1 MPYITQTAAGILDKL
16 KVFGGDYPTQD
27 GTAIRDY
34 VHVVDLAQA
43 HIHAL
48 NRLLNQEQEAS
59 FETFNLGSN
68 KGYSVLE
75 MIQTFEAVSKVK
87 LNYEIQKEEQETLHN
102 CTLQLNLQKKNW
114 GGKLKEQLK
123 K

>member
-1 MPYITQTAAGILDKL
+1 MEEIIQPK
-16 KVFGGDYPTQD
+16 D

-87 LNYEIQKEEQETLHN
+87 LNYEITERRTGDITQLYASTKLAEEKIGVESS
-102 CTLQLNLQKKNW
+102 KNN
-114 GGKLKEQLK
+114 
-123 K
+123 